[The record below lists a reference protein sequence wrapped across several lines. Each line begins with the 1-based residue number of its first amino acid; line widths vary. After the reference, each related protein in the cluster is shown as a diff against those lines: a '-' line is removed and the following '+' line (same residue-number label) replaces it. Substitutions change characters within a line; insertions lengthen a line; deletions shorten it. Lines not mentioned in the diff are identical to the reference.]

1 MAFTIKKIGQN
12 AIILLILFVIFVMK
26 DSYLTYHRELLLK
39 ICEPKNLRPYCQQQ
53 SLLFPAN
60 LLDFIKDDDLC
71 MVVDDVVNNLDLSCL
86 YVNIASEG
94 NMAYHPKMML
104 KVLFYAYTSGIF
116 SSRKIAKALG
126 KNIAFIYLAAWQRPD
141 FRTINNFRKNNLKQI
156 EDLFVQI
163 VHLCQQLKMVKLGH
177 ISIDGSK
184 FKANAADRKTYDRQR
199 IEREMKRILDKADKQ
214 DQHEDA
220 LYGRDKTGDELPEHI
235 RDRDQRIEKLKQIQQ
250 QLDKG
255 GKKKLNATDAD
266 AVFMKTTAGIKTSYN
281 AQASVDEDVQV
292 IVAADVTNEPNDKEQ
307 LVPMIEQTEQN
318 TDACIDTL
326 SADCGYSTANNLQ
339 KLESSNIDA
348 YIPDDTYQS
357 RSRGKQVSPFDKDNF
372 IYDHSTDVFTCPE
385 GKVVKFWHTR
395 RYENGDYRVYR
406 CLECTGCPHFGQCT
420 KSKKGRS
427 IWRRVVDEN
436 IKAMRSKLDSESGKA
451 IYAKRKHIVEPVF
464 GHIKAVIGFTG
475 FHLRG
480 LEKVKA
486 EFKIVAIAH
495 NLKKISKY
503 AYKKGVGLTPRLVQA

>member
-71 MVVDDVVNNLDLSCL
+71 MVADDVVNNLDLSCL

-480 LEKVKA
+480 L
-486 EFKIVAIAH
+486 
-495 NLKKISKY
+495 
-503 AYKKGVGLTPRLVQA
+503 

>member
-1 MAFTIKKIGQN
+1 M
-12 AIILLILFVIFVMK
+12 
-26 DSYLTYHRELLLK
+26 K

-86 YVNIASEG
+86 YANIASEG
-94 NMAYHPKMML
+94 NMAYHPRMML

-126 KNIAFIYLAAWQRPD
+126 ENIAFIYLAAWQRPD
-141 FRTINNFRKNNLKQI
+141 FRTVNNFRKNNLDQI

-184 FKANAADRKTYDRQR
+184 FKANAADRKTYDRER
-199 IEREMKRILDKADKQ
+199 IEREMKRILDKAEKQ

-220 LYGRDKTGDELPEHI
+220 QYGCDNSADQLPKEI
-235 RDRDQRIEKLKQIQQ
+235 RDREQRIEKLKQIQK
-250 QLDKG
+250 QLDQE
-255 GKKKLNATDAD
+255 GKKKVNATDAD
-266 AVFMKTTAGIKTSYN
+266 AAFMKTTAGIKTSYN
-281 AQASVDEDVQV
+281 VQASVDEDVQV
-292 IVAADVTNEPNDKEQ
+292 IVAADVTNQPNDKEQ
-307 LVPMIEQTEQN
+307 LLPMVEQTEQN
-318 TDACIDTL
+318 TDDSIDIL
-326 SADCGYSTANNLQ
+326 SADCGYSTANNLER
-339 KLESSNIDA
+339 LEPYEIDA

-357 RSRGKQVSPFDKDNF
+357 RSRGKQVPPFDKDNF
-372 IYDHSTDVFTCPE
+372 VYDQSRDVFICPE
-385 GKVVKFWHTR
+385 GKMVKFWHTR
-395 RYENGDYRVYR
+395 RYQNGNYRVYR
-406 CLECTGCPHFGQCT
+406 CVECSSCQHFGQCT
-420 KSKKGRS
+420 KSKTGRS
-427 IWRRVVDEN
+427 IWRRLVDKK
-436 IKAMRSKLDSESGKA
+436 IKQMRSKLDSESGKA
-451 IYAKRKHIVEPVF
+451 IYSKRKHIVEPVF
-464 GHIKAVIGFTG
+464 GHIKSVLGFTG

-486 EFKIVAIAH
+486 EFKLVAIAH

-503 AYKKGVGLTPRLVQA
+503 AYKKGIGLTPRLIEA

>member
-1 MAFTIKKIGQN
+1 M
-12 AIILLILFVIFVMK
+12 
-26 DSYLTYHRELLLK
+26 K
-39 ICEPKNLRPYCQQQ
+39 ICEPKNLRSYCQQQ

-94 NMAYHPKMML
+94 NMAYHPMMML

-126 KNIAFIYLAAWQRPD
+126 ENIAFIYLAAWQRPD
-141 FRTINNFRKNNLKQI
+141 FRTINNFRKNNLEQI

-184 FKANAADRKTYDRQR
+184 FKANAADRKTYDRDR
-199 IEREMKRILDKADKQ
+199 IEREMKRILDKAEKQ

-220 LYGRDKTGDELPEHI
+220 QYGCENSGDQLPKEI
-235 RDRDQRIEKLKQIQQ
+235 RDRDKRIEKLKQIQK
-250 QLDKG
+250 QLDQE
-255 GKKKLNATDAD
+255 GKEKVNATDTD
-266 AVFMKTTAGIKTSYN
+266 AAFMKTTAGIKTSYN
-281 AQASVDEDVQV
+281 AQSSVDEDVQI
-292 IVAADVTNEPNDKEQ
+292 IVAADVTNQPNDKQQ
-307 LVPMIEQTEQN
+307 LLPMVEQTEQN
-318 TDACIDTL
+318 TDDSIDIL
-326 SADCGYSTANNLQ
+326 SADCGYCTADNLE
-339 KLESSNIDA
+339 KLEPYDIDA

-372 IYDHSTDVFTCPE
+372 VYDQSSDVFICPE
-385 GKVVKFWHTR
+385 GKIVKFWHTR
-395 RYENGDYRVYR
+395 RYENGNYRVYR
-406 CLECTGCPHFGQCT
+406 CVECTSCQHFGQCT
-420 KSKKGRS
+420 KSKKGRT
-427 IWRRVVDEN
+427 IWRRLVDEK
-436 IKAMRSKLDSESGKA
+436 IKQMRSKLDSESGKA

-464 GHIKAVIGFTG
+464 AHIKSVLGFTG

-480 LEKVKA
+480 LKKVNA
-486 EFKIVAIAH
+486 EFKLVAIAH

-503 AYKKGVGLTPRLVQA
+503 AYKKGIGLTPRMIEA